1 MRKITYN
8 PIWSVVFILLGCLN
22 LYLGLQSGRGM
33 NMILGG
39 VFVLLGILYLINPVL
54 TYSDEKIELKNLFGI
69 TIRSYEFDEEEVTIK
84 YKRIHYK
91 GKKIPISLLMVNRK
105 EMRELLEFVSSRT
118 QTSKVVSEFSDEEL
132 LDA

>member
-1 MRKITYN
+1 
-8 PIWSVVFILLGCLN
+8 
-22 LYLGLQSGRGM
+22 M